1 MSDKSSGIPPWV
13 IRVVILVVVVVWAVN
28 FVAQLVVPSYEP
40 PAGID
45 AIMLAIIGLI
55 AGAASQLGGRN
66 SKEDKD
72 E

>member
-13 IRVVILVVVVVWAVN
+13 TRVVILVVLVVWAVN
-28 FVAQLVVPSYEP
+28 FVAQLVAPSYEP

-55 AGAASQLGGRN
+55 AGAASQLG
-66 SKEDKD
+66 KKKD
-72 E
+72 DDDE